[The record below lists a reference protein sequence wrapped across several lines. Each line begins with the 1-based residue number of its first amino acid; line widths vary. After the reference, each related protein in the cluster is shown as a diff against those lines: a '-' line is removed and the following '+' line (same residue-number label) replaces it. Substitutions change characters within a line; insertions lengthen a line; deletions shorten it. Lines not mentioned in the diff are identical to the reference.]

1 MPRVA
6 RSPRAARGRVR
17 ERQLRQRVQN
27 QAHFQASPASGP
39 DLFRHRIGR
48 ILRGGRCDRR
58 AGGEEDHG
66 GRILANFFGNDT
78 ARGVEARVPVLPLRV
93 VRRGRRRRLPL
104 PGRRPLDRLPR
115 GALRDHDELR
125 GCYDP
130 RLSDRNALDPRHHA
144 LEAPEPAPPE
154 AAGARQRVG
163 VGGPRGFDSACGPR
177 ATERSRRV
185 VRHDLPAKVLRV
197 RVLQHPEAA
206 RVHVR
211 GYGVRVAGP
220 DHGTGRVRVSDD
232 ARDRTRE
239 PPPHLP
245 GAVGLYVRH
254 ASRDHDL
261 CNVHAAARCQH
272 GVGCWLHHHRGGLPR
287 RQPVHVRSGGGGHP
301 LSGAPYTEGHLR
313 AGGGARKRTERSGLQ
328 RRRERRRERRC

>member
-6 RSPRAARGRVR
+6 RTPRAARGRVR
-17 ERQLRQRVQN
+17 ERQLCQHVQN
-27 QAHFQASPASGP
+27 QAHFQASPAAGP
-39 DLFRHRIGR
+39 DLFRHRTGR

-115 GALRDHDELR
+115 GALRDHDEFCR
-125 GCYDP
+125 RDDP
-130 RLSDRNALDPRHHA
+130 HLSDRDALDPRHYA
-144 LEAPEPAPPE
+144 LEATGQAPPE
-154 AAGARQRVG
+154 ATGARQRVG
-163 VGGPRGFDSACGPR
+163 VGGPRAFDSACRPR
-177 ATERSRRV
+177 ATERPHRV

-254 ASRDHDL
+254 ASRGGSECDHNRTL
-261 CNVHAAARCQH
+261 TTKSPKSHQIFSNITTSQPNIITSHQISSH
-272 GVGCWLHHHRGGLPR
+272 LTKSHHVSPNLITSHQISSHLTTSHHISPNLPI
-287 RQPVHVRSGGGGHP
+287 PPHPPRS
-301 LSGAPYTEGHLR
+301 
-313 AGGGARKRTERSGLQ
+313 
-328 RRRERRRERRC
+328 